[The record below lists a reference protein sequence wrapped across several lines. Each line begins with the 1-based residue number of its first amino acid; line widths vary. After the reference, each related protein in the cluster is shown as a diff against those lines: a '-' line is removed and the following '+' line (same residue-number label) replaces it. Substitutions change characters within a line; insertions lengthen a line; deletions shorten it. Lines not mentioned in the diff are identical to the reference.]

1 MPPGLV
7 PDGSLNGDPGDVLA
21 LPGVVPPAAVMSW
34 HDWPGNPVPLGLL
47 AARAGA
53 APMSVNPAR
62 SPAITIARICGPPLA
77 AIGGQTPPV
86 RTTCG
91 SEQRFTA
98 PRVPATP
105 GAATPGAP
113 PAARIWSPM
122 TQRSLIVTG

>member
-21 LPGVVPPAAVMSW
+21 LPGVVP
-34 HDWPGNPVPLGLL
+34 LGLL

-53 APMSVNPAR
+53 APMSVSPAR

-91 SEQRFTA
+91 SEQRFTT
-98 PRVPATP
+98 PRVPTTP
-105 GAATPGAP
+105 RAAAPGAP

-122 TQRSLIVTG
+122 TQRLVIVTG

>member
-34 HDWPGNPVPLGLL
+34 HDWLGNPVPLGLL

-62 SPAITIARICGPPLA
+62 SPAITIARIVDLLWLRTADRLHRYVPRA
-77 AIGGQTPPV
+77 AANN
-86 RTTCG
+86 G
-91 SEQRFTA
+91 SQR
-98 PRVPATP
+98 PGVP
-105 GAATPGAP
+105 
-113 PAARIWSPM
+113 
-122 TQRSLIVTG
+122 